1 MEAPKTLAELEE
13 IPTRIDA
20 PLVANMI
27 ERGITPNLSS
37 NQLKE
42 MGYKIAVFPLSGLYS
57 AAFALH
63 EVFTELMKTGLTKK
77 SQEKMVT
84 FDDFNK
90 LVGLSEYMSLAKK
103 YA

>member
-1 MEAPKTLAELEE
+1 
-13 IPTRIDA
+13 
-20 PLVANMI
+20 
-27 ERGITPNLSS
+27 
-37 NQLKE
+37 
-42 MGYKIAVFPLSGLYS
+42 
-57 AAFALH
+57 
-63 EVFTELMKTGLTKK
+63 MKTGSTKK